1 MAAGFPLCVI
11 GAGFIGMRHIEVA
24 RNLRMIDLTAIV
36 EADPLR
42 RAALQDQGLPI
53 VADMADVPSHTK
65 ACVIAT
71 PTQAH
76 NQNALDAIS
85 RGWGVIV
92 EKPLTAT
99 ISEAREVIQAAHAAN
114 VPLVTGH
121 HRRCHPFTIAARM
134 RLAQLGDLVAV
145 QGLWCLR
152 KHDSYFDLP
161 WRRHAGAG
169 VLMTNLSHELD
180 LLRFLIGDVSQV
192 SALSSSAQRGFEVE
206 DSSTVALRFV
216 SGTLGSFLISDAA
229 ASPWSFETGSFENPA
244 IGGTGQDYLRLIGT
258 SGALEFPSLTQWVA
272 DQPGE
277 VNWSTAL
284 IRKPGLEFARV
295 DPIAEQM
302 IRFAHVMEGQA
313 DDVLCSGADG
323 LAAMQAT
330 LATALSAKLGRAVT
344 MAEVDD
350 HFRGV

>member
-1 MAAGFPLCVI
+1 MAAAFPLCVI
-11 GAGFIGMRHIEVA
+11 GAGSIGMRHIEVA
-24 RNLRMIDLTAIV
+24 SNLPLIELTAVV
-36 EADPLR
+36 EANPGR
-42 RAALQDQGLPI
+42 RAALQQQGLPM
-53 VADMADVPSHTK
+53 VADMADVPSRTK

-76 NQNALDAIS
+76 YQNALDAIS
-85 RGWGVIV
+85 RGWGGIV

-99 ISEAREVIQAAHAAN
+99 IGEARALIHAARAAD

-121 HRRCHPFTIAARM
+121 HRRCHPFTIEARA
-134 RLAQLGDLVAV
+134 RLPQIGNLVAV

-152 KHDSYFDLP
+152 KHDSYFDAS

-180 LLRFLIGDVSQV
+180 LLRFLIGDISQV
-192 SALSSSAQRGFEVE
+192 SALSSHSQRGLEVE
-206 DSSTVALRFV
+206 DSSTLALRFA
-216 SGTLGSFLISDAA
+216 SGALGSFLISDAG
-229 ASPWSFETGSFENPA
+229 ASPWSFEAGSFENPA

-258 SGALEFPSLTQWVA
+258 MGALEFPSLTQWVA
-272 DQPGE
+272 GQAGAVE
-277 VNWSTAL
+277 WSKPL
-284 IRKPGLEFARV
+284 ICKHGPEIAQV
-295 DPIAEQM
+295 DPIAQQM
-302 IRFAHVMEGQA
+302 MRFVRLMEGQS

-344 MAEVDD
+344 MAEVGDD
-350 HFRGV
+350 FRGV